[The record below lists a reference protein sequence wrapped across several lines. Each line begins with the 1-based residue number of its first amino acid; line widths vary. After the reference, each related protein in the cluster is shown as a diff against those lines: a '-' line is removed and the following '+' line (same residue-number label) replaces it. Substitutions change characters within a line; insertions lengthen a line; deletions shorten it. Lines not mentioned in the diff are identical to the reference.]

1 MAGTS
6 VYDAIVKFVGDY
18 GELKTGLPNAANA
31 AAAAA
36 GTSAGGIFGGAFGGV
51 LKTTI
56 GAAIGAGVGLLLKA
70 VTQGAVELDAAT
82 RKYQADTGATMEQA
96 KLAGQQINDLFR
108 SNVDSYAVIGD
119 VLSKLAT
126 DLHITGVEAQATAQE
141 FLNFAHATG
150 QDPVAATDAL
160 TTAIKAFRLTAD
172 QIPGL
177 MDAIVKGHQLY
188 GGSVSANVDTLARLA
203 PAIMAANLN
212 INDALGLLNL
222 FAAAGLDA
230 SKVPLALQTALT
242 KVHSPEQLTAML
254 AQIQATPDNFDR
266 AKLAIA
272 LFGTR
277 AGAQL
282 ADALAPGTKAL
293 VDYQV
298 SAADAAGATNQAAT
312 EIDQGFGNRVIMAFH
327 NAEGAMSGFAQNAQG
342 VVDVLDVLGNMGVNI
357 LPMLGTALGAAI
369 PNLWGKLKSL
379 LPGFAAEG
387 TAEGVAMGEAAAIA
401 EVASESTGVAAGQ
414 AVVATEAI
422 PAATAAGTGIGG
434 ALGAAATAALYLAV
448 PVAIAGFLLLARD
461 EWNRQTSVL
470 GLKAPDLFTGQGA
483 LAPNP
488 GIVPAKP
495 GTNYRQAWVDAG
507 LEAGAAVG
515 PAVAKGIDQTGPQ
528 AMAALN
534 ALILKV
540 QGQIATILNN
550 APVPVAKLLATFG
563 TGLQGVWDAAH
574 RQGHA
579 TGVESMLAMAQGIE
593 AARSVPL
600 DAFTTMVTMMKTAL
614 TPQAE
619 AARLAGEL
627 TSKAL
632 VAGLRSKDPA
642 VAAQAIAV
650 KEAILDRLAKIA
662 EESGPLGKK
671 AMDALAAGMKSKDPT
686 IRAYA
691 TAAHDAVIAEL
702 NKTPAD
708 AAIAGA
714 NTATAFSASFA
725 AGLRAMNANLPGWL
739 ATWLGIAGSAPK
751 GYGTPVT
758 VTNPRGMVPAASGMT
773 YVARDMPVYVHQ
785 GEAILPVPQ
794 AQAWRAGSGGGGGGQ
809 QVVNINGPIQIA
821 DAHDEFSLVQQLRFL
836 AGVQA

>member
-1 MAGTS
+1 
-6 VYDAIVKFVGDY
+6 
-18 GELKTGLPNAANA
+18 
-31 AAAAA
+31 
-36 GTSAGGIFGGAFGGV
+36 
-51 LKTTI
+51 
-56 GAAIGAGVGLLLKA
+56 
-70 VTQGAVELDAAT
+70 
-82 RKYQADTGATMEQA
+82 
-96 KLAGQQINDLFR
+96 
-108 SNVDSYAVIGD
+108 
-119 VLSKLAT
+119 
-126 DLHITGVEAQATAQE
+126 
-141 FLNFAHATG
+141 
-150 QDPVAATDAL
+150 
-160 TTAIKAFRLTAD
+160 
-172 QIPGL
+172 
-177 MDAIVKGHQLY
+177 
-188 GGSVSANVDTLARLA
+188 
-203 PAIMAANLN
+203 MAANLN

-254 AQIQATPDNFDR
+254 AQIQATPDNFER

-298 SAADAAGATNQAAT
+298 SAADAAGATTAAAT
-312 EIDQGFGNRVIMAFH
+312 VIDQGFGNRVIMAFH

-369 PNLWGKLKSL
+369 PKLWGKLKSL

-387 TAEGVAMGEAAAIA
+387 AAEGVAMGEAAAIA

-414 AVVATEAI
+414 AVVAAEAI
-422 PAATAAGTGIGG
+422 PAATAAGTGIG
-434 ALGAAATAALYLAV
+434 AVLGAAIATALFLAV

-461 EWNRQTSVL
+461 EWTRQTGAL
-470 GLKAPDLFTGQGA
+470 GFKVPDLFSGQGA

-507 LEAGAAVG
+507 LEAGTAITGGVTT
-515 PAVAKGIDQTGPQ
+515 GIDQTGPK
-528 AMAALN
+528 AMAAID
-534 ALILKV
+534 ALIMKV
-540 QGQIATILNN
+540 RGQIATILND

-579 TGVESMLAMAQGIE
+579 TGVESMNAMAQGILDAE
-593 AARSVPL
+593 KAPL
-600 DAFTTMVTMMKTAL
+600 DAYTTMLALMKSEL

-627 TSKAL
+627 VSAKLA
-632 VAGLRSKDPA
+632 AGLGDKRPA
-642 VAAQAIAV
+642 VVAAAIAA
-650 KEAILDRLAKIA
+650 KEAILDRLVTIA
-662 EESGPLGKK
+662 GESGPLGKK
-671 AMDALAAGMKSKDPT
+671 AMDELAAGMKDANPT

-691 TAAHDAVIAEL
+691 KAAHDAVIAEL

-708 AAIAGA
+708 AATAGA

-725 AGLRAMNANLPGWL
+725 AGLKAMNANLPGWL

-751 GYGTPVT
+751 GYVPPTVPT
-758 VTNPRGMVPAASGMT
+758 VTNPRGMIPAASGMT

-785 GEAILPVPQ
+785 SEAILTVPQ
-794 AQAWRAGSGGGGGGQ
+794 AQAWRAGAGAGGGGG